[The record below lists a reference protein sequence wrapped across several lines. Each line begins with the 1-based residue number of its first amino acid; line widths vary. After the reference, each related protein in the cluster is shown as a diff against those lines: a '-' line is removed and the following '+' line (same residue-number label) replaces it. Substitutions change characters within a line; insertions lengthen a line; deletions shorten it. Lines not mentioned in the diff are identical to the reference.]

1 MNKSQVIEAFNKHF
15 VEFIIDIERVF
26 PNDPDIMSTR
36 KTINKSLIL
45 MPRALI
51 KMFNEHFVK
60 LYSNQIENGDISFFI
75 DNDYRKQYGY
85 KEDEQVWAL
94 DKIESLRQPVKN
106 MVDEEKKKVVKYL
119 QNLKKLTDL
128 YNQIKLNKN

>member
-1 MNKSQVIEAFNKHF
+1 
-15 VEFIIDIERVF
+15 
-26 PNDPDIMSTR
+26 
-36 KTINKSLIL
+36 

-75 DNDYRKQYGY
+75 ENDYRKQHGY
-85 KEDEQVWAL
+85 KEDDQVWAL

-106 MVDEEKKKVVKYL
+106 MSEEEKKKVVKYL
-119 QNLKKLTDL
+119 QNLKKLAEL
-128 YNQIKLNKN
+128 FNQPKIK